1 MNGAGIVPL
10 VASSGRSRDLMRN
23 LRGSAEACKRLRT
36 LLRVSIS
43 MSTLGLRIHL
53 GYNAHSLGS
62 YAFLSLLKRSLHS
75 LRCYARPN
83 SPRSPTLHQLL
94 LRGPVRRSGSLS
106 KAPAPPATWV
116 DRLPQPV
123 RPYLYLT
130 RIDKP
135 IGTLLLYYPCS
146 ESIPR
151 RPDPLTLTTTSR
163 RPV

>member
-1 MNGAGIVPL
+1 MVLGLYPWL
-10 VASSGRSRDLMRN
+10 RLPEDLRDLMRN
-23 LRGSAEACKRLRT
+23 LCSCAEACKRLRT

-43 MSTLGLRIHL
+43 MSTLGLRMHL

-62 YAFLSLLKRSLHS
+62 YALLSLPKRSLHS

-83 SPRSPTLHQLL
+83 APRNPTLHQLL

-106 KAPAPPATWV
+106 NAPAPPVTWV

-146 ESIPR
+146 ESILR
-151 RPDPLTLTTTSR
+151 RLDPPALTITSR